1 MNERI
6 AQYRDRLVGY
16 WTNFSKKQ
24 KILLIATFAFVV
36 LAAAVLTM
44 QFTKTEYE
52 VAFRDLNAND
62 AAGVI
67 EYLNSAGIPYKLSAS
82 GTDISIPSASAAEA
96 KVAVGSQ
103 GLIQNGSIGLGAFDK
118 SSNAIGMT
126 ENEFNVKY
134 NNALNGEVQQLLGQM
149 DGVKSAKAIINLPQE
164 NIFAGLEEEDKASAS
179 IVMQFE
185 PGFRPSQEAIDGYFN
200 LVKTA
205 VPNLPVENITI
216 TNNEYEL
223 IPTVKGGQGGLS
235 NGVQEN
241 MALQK
246 KFESDVRAK
255 VEQFL
260 SQYVGADRIHVLVAS
275 QLNFDKVTSKEQLVT
290 PVDQERM
297 KGIEIS
303 TQETSETSSGTSG
316 QTGGIAGTGEQ
327 DVPGYP
333 GGDAAA
339 GTSES
344 EKTSSTINYEVNRIA
359 RDVVSSPY
367 TVKDLTINV
376 AVETGSE
383 QTALTPAQIADM
395 ETVLTN
401 IVGASLTDS
410 GTPFT
415 QQQLAAKV
423 KVITQEAAPEQGPT
437 TWLSLSNPWVWGI
450 GAAILALV
458 AIAIILI
465 MRNRRRQA
473 EEEYEDDLILPPPTE
488 FPSIS
493 LESVTSEDQVRKQ
506 LESLAKKKPDEFV
519 NLLRTWLA
527 DE

>member
-6 AQYRDRLVGY
+6 AQYRGKIVEY
-16 WTNFSKKQ
+16 WIHFSKRQ
-24 KILLIATFAFVV
+24 KILLISTFVFIV
-36 LAAAVLTM
+36 LAVIVLTM
-44 QFTKTEYE
+44 QLTKTEYE
-52 VAFRDLNAND
+52 VAFRDLDTND
-62 AAGVI
+62 AAAVI
-67 EYLNSAGIPYKLSAS
+67 GYLKSAGIPYRLSAG
-82 GTDISIPSASAAEA
+82 GTDISIPSASASEA

-103 GLIQNGSIGLGAFDK
+103 GLIQNGSIGLKSFDQ

-134 NNALNGEVQQLLGQM
+134 NNALNGEVQQLLNRM
-149 DGVKSAKAIINLPQE
+149 EGVKSVKAVINLPKR
-164 NIFAGLEEEDKASAS
+164 NIFAGLEQEDKASAS
-179 IVMQFE
+179 IVMQFD
-185 PGFRPSQEAIDGYFN
+185 PGFRPSQGAIDGYFN

-205 VPNLPVENITI
+205 VPNLPIENITI

-223 IPTVKGGQGGLS
+223 IPTVKGGQGGIS
-235 NGVQEN
+235 SSVQEN

-246 KFESDVRAK
+246 KFESDIKAK

-260 SQYVGADRIHVLVAS
+260 SQYAGANRIHVLVAS

-290 PVDQERM
+290 PVDQQRM

-303 TQETSETSSGTSG
+303 TQQTSETTSGSTG
-316 QTGGIAGTGEQ
+316 QTGGVAGTGQQ

-333 GGDAAA
+333 GGSS
-339 GTSES
+339 GTNSS
-344 EKTSSTINYEVNRIA
+344 EKTSGTINYEVNRTA
-359 RDVVSSPY
+359 RDVISSPY

-376 AVETGSE
+376 AVETGAGG
-383 QTALTPAQIADM
+383 TALSQAQIADM

-401 IVGASLTDS
+401 IVGASLANS
-410 GTPFT
+410 GTSFT

-423 KVITQEAAPEQGPT
+423 KVITQAAAPAQQPT
-437 TWLSLSNPWVWGI
+437 TWLSFSNPWVWGI
-450 GAAILALV
+450 GAAALALIAT
-458 AIAIILI
+458 AIVLI
-465 MRNRRRQA
+465 VRNRRKKA
-473 EEEYEDDLILPPPTE
+473 EEEYESNLILSPPTE

-493 LESVTSEDQVRKQ
+493 LESLANEDQVRKQ
-506 LESLAKKKPDEFV
+506 LESLARKKPDEFV

>member
-6 AQYRDRLVGY
+6 ARYRDSLIGY

-24 KILLIATFAFVV
+24 KILLISTFAFIV

-52 VAFRDLNAND
+52 VAFRNLNAND
-62 AAGVI
+62 AAAVI
-67 EYLNSAGIPYKLSAS
+67 EYLNSGNIPYKLSAS
-82 GTDISIPSASAAEA
+82 GTDIAIPSASAAEA
-96 KVAVGSQ
+96 KVAVGSK
-103 GLIQNGSIGLGAFDK
+103 GLIQNGSIGLGAFDET
-118 SSNAIGMT
+118 SNAIGMT

-149 DGVKSAKAIINLPQE
+149 EGVKSAKAIINLPKE

-185 PGFRPSQEAIDGYFN
+185 PGFRPSQGAIDGYFN

-205 VPNLPVENITI
+205 VPKLPVENITI

-260 SQYVGADRIHVLVAS
+260 SQYAGADRIHVLVAS

-290 PVDQERM
+290 PVDQERG

-303 TQETSETSSGTSG
+303 TQETSESSSGSSG
-316 QTGGIAGTGEQ
+316 QTGGVAGTGEQ

-333 GGDAAA
+333 GGASS

-359 RDVVSSPY
+359 RDIISSPY

-376 AVETGSE
+376 AVETGAG
-383 QTALTPAQIADM
+383 QTPLSQTQIADM

-401 IVGASLTDS
+401 IVGASLANS
-410 GTPFT
+410 GTQFT

-423 KVITQEAAPEQGPT
+423 KVISQAAAPEQQQAK
-437 TWLSLSNPWVWGI
+437 WLSASNPWAWAI
-450 GAAILALV
+450 GAAVLALV
-458 AIAIILI
+458 ATAIILI
-465 MRNRRRQA
+465 VRNRRKQA
-473 EEEYEDDLILPPPTE
+473 AEEYEDDLILSPPTE